1 MCPTMC
7 STFAADFQKICRINL
22 RMSDFLCIFAR
33 LFAQTSE
40 SLTNNYKPQT
50 TKTMASIQDIH
61 ALEERIYDA
70 VQEYLDNPDGYEHA
84 TLHVY
89 LDEDEMEYRA
99 EMEDNLQGTEDDGI
113 YPIEDLIRDG
123 EPDNDKASDIANSWI
138 FLD

>member
-1 MCPTMC
+1 MQKYLHIWEK
-7 STFAADFQKICRINL
+7 SSNFAPDFVRLRKI
-22 RMSDFLCIFAR
+22 
-33 LFAQTSE
+33 T
-40 SLTNNYKPQT
+40 TNNYKPQT
-50 TKTMASIQDIH
+50 TKIMATIQDIH

-70 VQEYLDNPDGYEHA
+70 VQEYLDNPEGYEHA

-89 LDEDEMEYRA
+89 LDKNEMEYRA
-99 EMEDNLQGTEDDGI
+99 EMEDNLQGTENDGI

>member
-1 MCPTMC
+1 LYI
-7 STFAADFQKICRINL
+7 SKKSITFAGDFVRLCKI
-22 RMSDFLCIFAR
+22 
-33 LFAQTSE
+33 T
-40 SLTNNYKPQT
+40 TNNYKPQT

-70 VQEYLDNPDGYEHA
+70 VQEYLDNPDGYENA

-113 YPIEDLIRDG
+113 YPIADLIRDG